1 MSTVFTEGRHPG
13 EFLLIEGNGQISR
26 EAAVIVSGSGVI
38 APGTV
43 LGKISASGKFAPSP
57 ATGTDGSESAVAIAL
72 HGCDATSADQK
83 IAIIARSAEVKADS
97 LLFHSTVNDAAKKA
111 AKATQLAAVG
121 VIVRA

>member
-43 LGKISASGKFAPSP
+43 LGKISASGKYQPSP
-57 ATGTDGSESAVAIAL
+57 ATGTDGSETAVAVAL
-72 HGCDATSADQK
+72 YGCDATSADQK
-83 IAIIARSAEVKADS
+83 IAIIARSAEVKADG
-97 LLFHSTVNDAAKKA
+97 LLFHSTVNDATKRT
-111 AKATQLAAVG
+111 AKATQLAAAG
-121 VIVRA
+121 IIVRT